1 MTELHPTIER
11 APPQTMRAVVITK
24 PGGPDVLELSDVA
37 LPVPGANQIRVRVC
51 ATAVNRADLLQR
63 AGNYPVPADAP
74 QDIPGL
80 EYAGTVD
87 ALGEGVT
94 RWAVGDRVMGL
105 VGGGSY
111 AHFVATHEDEAL
123 RIPDR
128 LGFEAAAAVPEAFIT
143 AHDAIVTQMNLRAGE
158 VLLIHAVASGV
169 GTAALQLAQQIGARV
184 FGTQRNAWK
193 LERAAAL
200 GLVDGIDVSA
210 SPDFASVVLAAT
222 NGRGADGIL
231 DLVGG
236 AYLEGNI
243 RAAALLGRIMVVGLV
258 AGATAEL
265 DMRALLRKRLT
276 LRGTV
281 LRTRTLDEKIA
292 ATRAFER
299 DVLPMLADGSV
310 SPIVDA
316 ILPLADARR
325 AHEMVGHN
333 QNFGKVVLS
342 MR

>member
-1 MTELHPTIER
+1 MTELHHPAIER
-11 APPQTMRAVVITK
+11 APPQSMPAVVITK
-24 PGGPDVLELSDVA
+24 PGGPDVLQLSDVA
-37 LPVPGANQIRVRVC
+37 RPVPSPRQIRVRVH

-80 EYAGTVD
+80 EYAGIVD
-87 ALGEGVT
+87 ALGEDVT
-94 RWAVGDRVMGL
+94 RWSPGDRVMGL
-105 VGGGSY
+105 VGGGAY
-111 AHFVATHEDEAL
+111 AHYIVTHEDETV

-128 LGFEAAAAVPEAFIT
+128 LGFEAAAAIPEAFIT
-143 AHDAIVTQMNLRAGE
+143 AHDAIVTQMNLRSGE
-158 VLLIHAVASGV
+158 TLLIHAVASGV
-169 GTAALQLAQQIGARV
+169 GTAALQLARQIGARV
-184 FGTQRNAWK
+184 FGTQRSAWK

-200 GLVDGIDVSA
+200 GLTDAIDVTRA
-210 SPDFASVVLAAT
+210 DFADVLLAAT
-222 NGRGADGIL
+222 NGHGADGIL

-236 AYLEGNI
+236 AYLAGNLK
-243 RAAALLGRIMVVGLV
+243 AAALLGRIMVVGLV

-265 DMRALLRKRLT
+265 DMRTLLRKRLT
-276 LRGTV
+276 VRGTV
-281 LRTRTLDEKIA
+281 LRARNHEEKVA

-299 DVLPMLADGSV
+299 DVLPLLADGSV

-333 QNFGKVVLS
+333 SNFGKVVLS